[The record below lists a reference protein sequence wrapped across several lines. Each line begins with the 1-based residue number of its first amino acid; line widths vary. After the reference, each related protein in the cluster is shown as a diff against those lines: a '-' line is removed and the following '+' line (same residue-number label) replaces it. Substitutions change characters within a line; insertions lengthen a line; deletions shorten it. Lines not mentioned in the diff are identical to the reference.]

1 MVQIFGVKS
10 SIKKNLIKGKN
21 LHNAY
26 MDLDKAYDKVD
37 RRAMNKS
44 NEGAQTFLVYQ
55 VSLDNYFNVF
65 LKHLHPIP
73 THIHIHI
80 PV

>member
-1 MVQIFGVKS
+1 MDQIFGVKS
-10 SIKKNLIKGKN
+10 SIKKNLIKGKK

-65 LKHLHPIP
+65 LEHLHPIT